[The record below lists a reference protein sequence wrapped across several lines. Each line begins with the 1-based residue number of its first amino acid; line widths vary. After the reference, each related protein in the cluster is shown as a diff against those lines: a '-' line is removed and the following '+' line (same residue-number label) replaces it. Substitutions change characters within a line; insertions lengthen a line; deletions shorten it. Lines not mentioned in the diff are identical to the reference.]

1 MVKKVNILLNKK
13 SIDVFFS
20 DILKGHLVHCEY
32 IQLNQ
37 YQLIMKKFTIEN
49 IKNKPISLTS
59 TELRNLNMHTLNK
72 RSINLINSF
81 INLDKT
87 SATKKLGFVYSTDE
101 NVKKIIR
108 QLHKTNKT
116 LPRGKFLSYFSYLY
130 VSICL
135 SYETNITA
143 MLSDLTGYKQ
153 SYIKNLIKECFS
165 NKYLKSSTKGVPG
178 GTLSVKT
185 INYLKQSHL
194 I

>member
-1 MVKKVNILLNKK
+1 LKKIT
-13 SIDVFFS
+13 
-20 DILKGHLVHCEY
+20 
-32 IQLNQ
+32 IQ
-37 YQLIMKKFTIEN
+37 N

-87 SATKKLGFVYSTDE
+87 SATKKLGFVYSTDK
-101 NVKKIIR
+101 NLKKIIS
-108 QLHKTNKT
+108 QLHKTNKSLT
-116 LPRGKFLSYFSYLY
+116 RAKFLSYFSYLY

-135 SYETNITA
+135 SYETNIA
-143 MLSDLTGYKQ
+143 AVLSDLTGYKQ

-165 NKYLKSSTKGVPG
+165 NQFLKSSSQGVPG

-185 INYLKQSHL
+185 VNYLKQSHL

>member
-1 MVKKVNILLNKK
+1 MVKKVNILLNKE

-20 DILKGHLVHCEY
+20 DILKGQLVHCEY

-49 IKNKPISLTS
+49 KKNKQISLTS

-108 QLHKTNKT
+108 KLHKTNKT
-116 LPRGKFLSYFSYLY
+116 LPRSIFLSYFSYLY

-143 MLSDLTGYKQ
+143 VLSDLTGYKQ

-165 NKYLKSSTKGVPG
+165 NKYLKSSSKGVHG